1 MNDSLRVIIGLG
13 ITGFSVARY
22 FTARGISF
30 MMMDTKTHPDRLGEF
45 QSLYPKV
52 PLHLGSF
59 DEALLYRCEQ
69 IVLSPGVPLSTPA
82 LQRAQQ
88 QGVEIVGDIE
98 LFAREVSKPVIAIT
112 GSNGKS
118 TVTSLLGEMA
128 KEAGI
133 DVAVG
138 GNLGTAALD
147 LLLEHPHAALFVLE
161 LSSFQLE
168 TTWSLKPKA
177 ATILNICADHCDRY
191 ASMAEYIA
199 AKQRIYHQAEVAIYN
214 ADDLATKPN
223 DSKPNGN
230 EAANISW
237 IPQTSRGTTLSTTET
252 SSRGLS
258 AGSRDPDNHTNQ
270 QEVIAFNVNQPLFP
284 LEHIQLQGQ
293 HNRANIAAACALAK
307 AVGISTQAMQAAL
320 EQFSGLPHRCQF
332 VGEYGGVKWINDSK
346 GTNVGATLAAIE
358 GLGSP
363 AKGNLVLIAGG
374 DGKGADFTPLQSR
387 ASYLRAVILLGKDAA
402 QLESIFSSQLPCYRV
417 VDLEQAVQ
425 VAAKQAQSGDM
436 VLLSPACASIDMFR
450 NYAHRGELFSQLA
463 LQWIAQHAKETL

>member
-1 MNDSLRVIIGLG
+1 MS
-13 ITGFSVARY
+13 
-22 FTARGISF
+22 
-30 MMMDTKTHPDRLGEF
+30 KKKHPPTDD
-45 QSLYPKV
+45 
-52 PLHLGSF
+52 HLCPCG
-59 DEALLYRCEQ
+59 
-69 IVLSPGVPLSTPA
+69 
-82 LQRAQQ
+82 
-88 QGVEIVGDIE
+88 
-98 LFAREVSKPVIAIT
+98 
-112 GSNGKS
+112 
-118 TVTSLLGEMA
+118 TSLAYTRCCGY
-128 KEAGI
+128 
-133 DVAVG
+133 
-138 GNLGTAALD
+138 
-147 LLLEHPHAALFVLE
+147 F
-161 LSSFQLE
+161 
-168 TTWSLKPKA
+168 
-177 ATILNICADHCDRY
+177 
-191 ASMAEYIA
+191 
-199 AKQRIYHQAEVAIYN
+199 HQNQV
-214 ADDLATKPN
+214 
-223 DSKPNGN
+223 
-230 EAANISW
+230 ANIPW
-237 IPQTSRGTTLSTTET
+237 IPRTSRGTTSFSADGILLLST

-258 AGSRDPDNHTNQ
+258 AGSRDQDNHTNQ